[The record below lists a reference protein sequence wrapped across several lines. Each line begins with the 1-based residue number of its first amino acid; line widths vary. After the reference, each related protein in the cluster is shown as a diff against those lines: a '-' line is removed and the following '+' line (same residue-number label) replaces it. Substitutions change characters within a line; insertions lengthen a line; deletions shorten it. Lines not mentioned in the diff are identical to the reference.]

1 MIDKIIKYK
10 NRISILRGLSEEHIK
25 SIIKDCHVLKFDKG
39 EEIIH
44 QGDDT
49 KNVYFL
55 IEGDAKV
62 IVKNK
67 EVASIRPKQAF
78 GELSVISDQKRNAS
92 VVANDTCM
100 VISFLFAM
108 DILNKHHSAFADLYK
123 NICNELMV
131 KLDNANRRNFQQQ

>member
-1 MIDKIIKYK
+1 MIDKIIEYK
-10 NRISILRGLSEEHIK
+10 NRISILKGLSEENIK
-25 SIIKDCHVLKFDKG
+25 TIIKDCHVLKFDKG

-49 KNVYFL
+49 KNVFFL

-62 IVKNK
+62 IVKDK
-67 EVASIRPKQAF
+67 EVGSIKPKQAF
-78 GELSVISDQKRNAS
+78 GELSVISNQKRNAT
-92 VVANDTCM
+92 VIANETCM

-123 NICNELMV
+123 NICNELII
-131 KLDNANRRNFQQQ
+131 KLDNANKRNYQK